1 MATNLVQDGSRIR
14 RTLIAAAVS
23 GRLYALEGGSE
34 TGANGMPCVAATDG
48 AIGDSIDFIVEGVF
62 TLTKINEVGAA
73 VNQGDIVYW
82 RNVAGVLQVT
92 GLATSAGG
100 VAGTAWAPASN
111 TDTTMIVKLL
121 GAGGK
126 AATP

>member
-1 MATNLVQDGSRIR
+1 MATNLVQDGTRIK
-14 RTLIAAAVS
+14 RTLVAAAVS

-34 TGANGMPCVAATDG
+34 SGTNGMPVVALNDG
-48 AIGDSIDFIVEGVF
+48 AIGDSIDFAVEGVF

-73 VNQGDIVYW
+73 LSQGDIVYW
-82 RNVAGVLQVT
+82 RDVAGVLQVT
-92 GLATSAGG
+92 GLATAAAG
-100 VAGTAWAPASN
+100 VAGTAWAAAGD
-111 TDTTMIVKLL
+111 TDTTAIVKLL